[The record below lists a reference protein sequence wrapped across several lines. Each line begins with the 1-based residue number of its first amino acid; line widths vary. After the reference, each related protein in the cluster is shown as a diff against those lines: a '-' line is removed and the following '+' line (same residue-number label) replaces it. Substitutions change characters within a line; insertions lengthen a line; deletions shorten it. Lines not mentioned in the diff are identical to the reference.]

1 MMERSLRIKGWF
13 QLRLI
18 VCVHDQAIYAK
29 VHQIKY
35 KKPAKFKDMLLM
47 MSTFH
52 IILSFLAVIATRF
65 KDAGSQD
72 IAIQSN
78 IVAEG
83 LVDTTFSGTRGYKC
97 VVRVYKKYT
106 RPSSEFFWKISKTQ
120 IMIQQVQCGS
130 T

>member
-1 MMERSLRIKGWF
+1 
-13 QLRLI
+13 
-18 VCVHDQAIYAK
+18 
-29 VHQIKY
+29 
-35 KKPAKFKDMLLM
+35 MLLM

-97 VVRVYKKYT
+97 AIRAYKKIY
-106 RPSSEFFWKISKTQ
+106 EVFFRILLKDFQDTDPDTASTMRQYLEMSLKT
-120 IMIQQVQCGS
+120 S
-130 T
+130 TSTLC